1 MFRVYRLCIY
11 AHIHIY
17 IDIDMYIYIYVCS
30 SKGVYVMIE
39 CVCVFSHLFVRR
51 DAKVG
56 VSALQV
62 LRSRLLEPTLQGPIK
77 MISLYQIL
85 QQVGSR

>member
-30 SKGVYVMIE
+30 SKGVYVMI
-39 CVCVFSHLFVRR
+39 VCVFSHLFVRR

-56 VSALQV
+56 VSALEV

>member
-1 MFRVYRLCIY
+1 MCV
-11 AHIHIY
+11 
-17 IDIDMYIYIYVCS
+17 YIYIYVCS

-39 CVCVFSHLFVRR
+39 CVCVCVFSHLCGGR

-56 VSALQV
+56 VSALEV
-62 LRSRLLEPTLQGPIK
+62 LGSRLLEPTLQGPIK